1 MIDGGKY
8 MDNEEIKISVMKEIS
23 KQLNRLNDNME
34 KMLKIVTSMKDELYG
49 K

>member
-34 KMLKIVTSMKDELYG
+34 KILKVVTALKDEFYG
-49 K
+49 H